1 VRLRRDARGGYDGI
15 RQELAAGVAPARII
29 RSRIRSLDDSA
40 RQSLR
45 LAEMPAIDVGA
56 STEQYAP
63 DDNCSQEMR
72 PLIGEFNLLELDFW
86 VGQNQP

>member
-1 VRLRRDARGGYDGI
+1 
-15 RQELAAGVAPARII
+15 
-29 RSRIRSLDDSA
+29 
-40 RQSLR
+40 
-45 LAEMPAIDVGA
+45 MPAIDVGA